1 MRLQSF
7 ITVTFFAGIFCV
19 IGCSKNDAITI
30 IPTPVAAPAV
40 GAIKTITISTVDP
53 NAAIKLAFGIA
64 IDPTNLEN
72 YANQGKPA
80 YILKNNLGNNII
92 TDKTATLGRVLFYDK
107 NLSINNTISCASC
120 HKQNFAFG
128 DTAVV
133 SAGVEG
139 GLTIRHAMRL
149 VNTRFANEAK
159 FFWNERAAN
168 LNIQTT
174 MPIVDHLEMG
184 FSGQNGRGN
193 FATLTNKL
201 ATINYYKELF
211 KFTFGDTI
219 VTENRIQTSL
229 ASFINSIQS
238 FDSKYDIGRAQVNN
252 DNQAFPNFTVQ
263 ENLGKTLFNTRPVLN
278 AAGLRT
284 TGGLGC
290 NACHNAPEFD
300 IDPNTLNNGIIGVA
314 NSANGIDL
322 TNTRAATLRDITNAT
337 GAINTPMMHTGVL
350 RSLRAVINHYN
361 TINLSPRNTNLDPR
375 LRTGGSGQNLN
386 VTEAEIAA
394 VVAFMQTLGGNN
406 VYVNKKW
413 SSPFLTK

>member
-1 MRLQSF
+1 MRLQATLSVFLF
-7 ITVTFFAGIFCV
+7 IGIFTI
-19 IGCSKNDAITI
+19 IGCSKNDAISVITS
-30 IPTPVAAPAV
+30 PTSNTGTTNNATDPYS
-40 GAIKTITISTVDP
+40 AIKT
-53 NAAIKLAFGIA
+53 AFGIA
-64 IDPTNLEN
+64 IDLTNLEN
-72 YANQGKPA
+72 YANQIKPV
-80 YILKNNLGNNII
+80 YIVKTNVAANSI

-133 SAGVEG
+133 SEGVEG
-139 GLTIRHAMRL
+139 GLTIRHSMRL
-149 VNTRFANEAK
+149 INTRFANEAK

-168 LNIQTT
+168 LMVQTSIPIQ
-174 MPIVDHLEMG
+174 DHLEMG
-184 FSGQNGRGN
+184 FSGTGGRGN
-193 FATLTNKL
+193 LNTLTNKL
-201 ATINYYKELF
+201 STINYYKELF
-211 KFTFGDTI
+211 KFTFGDTV

-252 DNQAFPNFTVQ
+252 DNQPFPNFTAQ
-263 ENLGKTLFNTRPVLN
+263 ENQGKNLFITAPVFN

-300 IDPNTLNNGIIGVA
+300 IDPNTLNNGIIGIA
-314 NSANGIDL
+314 NSSTGIDI
-322 TNTRAATLRDITNAT
+322 TNTRASSLRDITNAA
-337 GAINTPMMHTGVL
+337 GVVNTPMMHTGVL

-361 TINLSPRNTNLDPR
+361 TINLNPRNTNLDPR
-375 LRTGGSGQNLN
+375 LRPGGNGQNLN

-394 VVAFMQTLGGNN
+394 VAAFMQTLGGTN

-413 SSPFLTK
+413 SNPFLN

>member
-7 ITVTFFAGIFCV
+7 ITVALFAGIFC
-19 IGCSKNDAITI
+19 ITGCSKNDAMMLISAMKAT
-30 IPTPVAAPAV
+30 PTSNTS
-40 GAIKTITISTVDP
+40 AITVDP
-53 NAAIKLAFGIA
+53 YAAIKLAFGTN
-64 IDPTNLEN
+64 IDPANLEN
-72 YANQGKPA
+72 YANQDKPA
-80 YILKNNLGNNII
+80 YILKNNLGNNPI
-92 TDKTATLGRVLFYDK
+92 TDKNATLGRVLFYDK
-107 NLSINNTISCASC
+107 NLSINNTISCSSC

-139 GLTIRHAMRL
+139 GLTIRHSMRL
-149 VNTRFANEAK
+149 INTRFANEAK

-193 FATLTNKL
+193 FVTLTSKL
-201 ATINYYKELF
+201 STINYYKELF
-211 KFTFGDTI
+211 KFTFGDTV
-219 VTENRIQTSL
+219 VTENRIQNALTSFV
-229 ASFINSIQS
+229 SSIQS

-252 DNQAFPNFTVQ
+252 DNQPFPNFTPA
-263 ENLGKTLFNTRPVLN
+263 ENQGKTLFMTAPVFN

-300 IDPNTLNNGIIGVA
+300 IDPNTLNNGIIGIA
-314 NSANGIDL
+314 NNANGFDI
-322 TNTRAATLRDITNAT
+322 TNTRAPSLRDLTNAA
-337 GAINTPMMHTGVL
+337 GAINTPMMHTGAL
-350 RSLRAVINHYN
+350 RNLRAVINHYN
-361 TINLSPRNTNLDPR
+361 TINLNPRNTNLDPR
-375 LRTGGSGQNLN
+375 LRPAGNAQNLN

-394 VVAFMQTLGGNN
+394 IVAFMQTLGGNN

-413 SSPFLTK
+413 SNPFLN

>member
-1 MRLQSF
+1 MRLQATLSVFLF
-7 ITVTFFAGIFCV
+7 IGIFTI
-19 IGCSKNDAITI
+19 IGCSKNDDISV
-30 IPTPVAAPAV
+30 IPSPTSNIGTTNNATDPYS
-40 GAIKTITISTVDP
+40 AIKT
-53 NAAIKLAFGIA
+53 AFGIA

-72 YANQGKPA
+72 YANQIKPV
-80 YILKNNLGNNII
+80 YIVKTNVAANSI

-133 SAGVEG
+133 SEGVEG
-139 GLTIRHAMRL
+139 GLTIRHSMRL
-149 VNTRFANEAK
+149 INTRFANEAK

-168 LNIQTT
+168 LMAQTSIPIQ
-174 MPIVDHLEMG
+174 DHLEMG
-184 FSGQNGRGN
+184 FSGTGGRGN
-193 FATLTNKL
+193 LNTLTSKL
-201 ATINYYKELF
+201 STINYYKELF
-211 KFTFGDTI
+211 KFTFGDTV

-252 DNQAFPNFTVQ
+252 DNQPFPNFTAQ
-263 ENLGKTLFNTRPVLN
+263 ENQGKNLFITAPVFN

-300 IDPNTLNNGIIGVA
+300 IDPNTLNNGIIGIA
-314 NSANGIDL
+314 NSSTGIDI
-322 TNTRAATLRDITNAT
+322 TNTRASSLRDITNAA
-337 GAINTPMMHTGVL
+337 GVVNTPMMHTGVL

-361 TINLSPRNTNLDPR
+361 TINLNPRNTNLDPR
-375 LRTGGSGQNLN
+375 LRPGGNGQNLN
-386 VTEAEIAA
+386 ATEAEIAA
-394 VVAFMQTLGGNN
+394 VAAFMQTLGGTN

-413 SSPFLTK
+413 SNPFLN

>member
-1 MRLQSF
+1 MRIQSF
-7 ITVTFFAGIFCV
+7 ITVTLFAGIFCI
-19 IGCSKNDAITI
+19 IGCSKNDEITI
-30 IPTPVAAPAV
+30 IPSTTPV
-40 GAIKTITISTVDP
+40 GATNNTTTTTNIDP
-53 NAAIKLAFGIA
+53 YAAIKLAFGTNL
-64 IDPTNLEN
+64 DPTILEN

-80 YILKNNLGNNII
+80 YIVKNNLGNNAI

-128 DTAVV
+128 DTALV

-139 GLTIRHAMRL
+139 GLTIRHSMRL
-149 VNTRFANEAK
+149 INTRFANEAK
-159 FFWNERAAN
+159 FFWNERAAS

-184 FSGQNGRGN
+184 FSGENGRGSIN
-193 FATLTNKL
+193 TLIGKL
-201 ATINYYKELF
+201 STINYYKELF
-211 KFTFGDTI
+211 KFTFGDSVI
-219 VTENRIQTSL
+219 TENRMQNAL

-252 DNQAFPNFTVQ
+252 DNQAFPNFTAQ
-263 ENLGKTLFNTRPVLN
+263 ENQGKNLFITAPVFN
-278 AAGLRT
+278 GAGLRT

-300 IDPNTLNNGIIGVA
+300 IDPNTLNNGIIGIA
-314 NSANGIDL
+314 NNANGFDI
-322 TNTRAATLRDITNAT
+322 TNTRAPSLRDLTNAA
-337 GAINTPMMHTGVL
+337 GAINTPMMHTGAL
-350 RSLRAVINHYN
+350 RNLRAVINHYN
-361 TINLSPRNTNLDPR
+361 TINLNPRNTNLDPR
-375 LRTGGSGQNLN
+375 LRPAGNAQNLN

-394 VVAFMQTLGGNN
+394 IVAFMQTLGGNN

-413 SSPFLTK
+413 SNPFLN

>member
-7 ITVTFFAGIFCV
+7 ITVTLFACIFCI
-19 IGCSKNDAITI
+19 IGCSKNDEITIVPSNTPAGTTTAIT
-30 IPTPVAAPAV
+30 
-40 GAIKTITISTVDP
+40 TVDP
-53 NAAIKLAFGIA
+53 YAAIKLAFGA
-64 IDPTNLEN
+64 NIDPTVLEN

-80 YILKNNLGNNII
+80 YIVKNNLGNNVI

-128 DTAVV
+128 DTALV

-139 GLTIRHAMRL
+139 GLTIRHSMRL
-149 VNTRFANEAK
+149 INPRFANEAK
-159 FFWNERAAN
+159 FFWNERAAS

-184 FSGQNGRGN
+184 FSGENGRGSIN
-193 FATLTNKL
+193 TLIGKL
-201 ATINYYKELF
+201 STINYYKELF
-211 KFTFGDTI
+211 KFTFGDSVI
-219 VTENRIQTSL
+219 TENRMQNAL

-252 DNQAFPNFTVQ
+252 DNQPFPNFTTT
-263 ENLGKTLFNTRPVLN
+263 ENQGKSLFITAPVFN
-278 AAGLRT
+278 GAGLRT

-314 NSANGIDL
+314 NSANGIDI
-322 TNTRAATLRDITNAT
+322 TNTRAGTLRDITNAA
-337 GAINTPMMHTGVL
+337 GAINTPMMHTGAL
-350 RSLRAVINHYN
+350 RNLRAVINHYN
-361 TINLSPRNTNLDPR
+361 TINLNPRNTNLDPR
-375 LRTGGSGQNLN
+375 LRPAGNGQNLN

-394 VVAFMQTLGGNN
+394 IVAFMQTLGGNN

-413 SSPFLTK
+413 SNPFLN

>member
-7 ITVTFFAGIFCV
+7 ITVALFAGIFC
-19 IGCSKNDAITI
+19 ITGCSKNDAMMLISAMKAT
-30 IPTPVAAPAV
+30 PTSNTS
-40 GAIKTITISTVDP
+40 AITVDP
-53 NAAIKLAFGIA
+53 YAAIKLAFGTN
-64 IDPTNLEN
+64 IDPANLEN
-72 YANQGKPA
+72 YANQDKPA
-80 YILKNNLGNNII
+80 YILKNNLGNNPI
-92 TDKTATLGRVLFYDK
+92 TDKNATLGRVLFYDK
-107 NLSINNTISCASC
+107 NLSINNTISCSSC

-139 GLTIRHAMRL
+139 GLTIRHSMRL
-149 VNTRFANEAK
+149 INTRFANEAK

-193 FATLTNKL
+193 FVTLTSKL
-201 ATINYYKELF
+201 STINYYKELF
-211 KFTFGDTI
+211 KFTFGDTV
-219 VTENRIQTSL
+219 VTENRIQNALTSFV
-229 ASFINSIQS
+229 SSIQS

-252 DNQAFPNFTVQ
+252 DNQPFPNFTPA
-263 ENLGKTLFNTRPVLN
+263 ENQGKTLFMTAPVFN

-300 IDPNTLNNGIIGVA
+300 IDPNTLNNGIIGIA
-314 NSANGIDL
+314 NSANGFDI
-322 TNTRAATLRDITNAT
+322 TNTRAPSLRDLTNAA

-361 TINLSPRNTNLDPR
+361 TINLNPRNTNLDQR
-375 LRTGGSGQNLN
+375 LRPGGNGQNLN

-413 SSPFLTK
+413 SNPFLN

>member
-1 MRLQSF
+1 MRLQATLSVFLF
-7 ITVTFFAGIFCV
+7 IGIFTN
-19 IGCSKNDAITI
+19 IGCSKNDDISV
-30 IPTPVAAPAV
+30 IPSPTSNTGTTNNATDPYS
-40 GAIKTITISTVDP
+40 AIKT
-53 NAAIKLAFGIA
+53 AFGIA
-64 IDPTNLEN
+64 IDPTKLEN
-72 YANQGKPA
+72 YANQIKPV
-80 YILKNNLGNNII
+80 YIVKTNVAANSI

-133 SAGVEG
+133 SEGVEG
-139 GLTIRHAMRL
+139 GLTIRHSMRL
-149 VNTRFANEAK
+149 INTRFANEAK

-168 LNIQTT
+168 LMAQTSIPIQ
-174 MPIVDHLEMG
+174 DHLEMG
-184 FSGQNGRGN
+184 FSGTGGRGN
-193 FATLTNKL
+193 LNTLNSKL
-201 ATINYYKELF
+201 STINYYKELF
-211 KFTFGDTI
+211 KFTFGDTV

-252 DNQAFPNFTVQ
+252 DNQPFPNFTAQ
-263 ENLGKTLFNTRPVLN
+263 ENQGKNLFITAPVFN

-300 IDPNTLNNGIIGVA
+300 IDPNTLNNGIIGIA
-314 NSANGIDL
+314 NSSTGIDI
-322 TNTRAATLRDITNAT
+322 TNTRASSLRDITNAA
-337 GAINTPMMHTGVL
+337 GVVNTPMMHTGVL

-361 TINLSPRNTNLDPR
+361 TINLNPRNTNLDPR
-375 LRTGGSGQNLN
+375 LRPGGNGQNLN
-386 VTEAEIAA
+386 ATEAEIAA
-394 VVAFMQTLGGNN
+394 VAAFMQTLGGTN

-413 SSPFLTK
+413 SNPFLN

>member
-1 MRLQSF
+1 MRLQKLVYPSF
-7 ITVTFFAGIFCV
+7 IATVISI

-30 IPTPVAAPAV
+30 LPSSTTTTT
-40 GAIKTITISTVDP
+40 GATTNTVIDP
-53 NAAIKLAFGIA
+53 YAAIKLTFGTA
-64 IDPTNLEN
+64 IDPNNLEN

-80 YILKNNLGNNII
+80 YILKNNLGTNTI

-107 NLSINNTISCASC
+107 NLSINNTISCANC
-120 HKQNFAFG
+120 HQQKFAFG

-139 GLTIRHAMRL
+139 GLTIRHSMRL
-149 VNTRFANEAK
+149 INTRFANEAK

-168 LNIQTT
+168 LTTQTT
-174 MPIVDHLEMG
+174 MPIQDHLEMG
-184 FSGQNGRGN
+184 FSGTNGRGD
-193 FATLTNKL
+193 FSTLTSKL
-201 ATINYYKELF
+201 STINYYKELF
-211 KFTFGDTI
+211 KSTYGDTL
-219 VTENRIQTSL
+219 VSENRIQIAL
-229 ASFINSIQS
+229 ASFISSIQS

-263 ENLGKTLFNTRPVLN
+263 ENQGKNLFITAPVFN

-290 NACHNAPEFD
+290 NVCHNAPEFD

-314 NSANGIDL
+314 NAATGIDI
-322 TNTRAATLRDITNAT
+322 TNTRAATLRDLTNST

-361 TINLSPRNTNLDPR
+361 TINLNPRNTNLDPR
-375 LRTGGSGQNLN
+375 LRPGGVGQNLN
-386 VTEAEIAA
+386 VNEAEIAA

-406 VYVNKKW
+406 VYVDKKW
-413 SSPFLTK
+413 SNPFLN

>member
-7 ITVTFFAGIFCV
+7 ITVALFAGIFC
-19 IGCSKNDAITI
+19 ITGCSKNDAMMLISAMKAT
-30 IPTPVAAPAV
+30 PTSNTS
-40 GAIKTITISTVDP
+40 AITVDP
-53 NAAIKLAFGIA
+53 YAAIKLAFGTN
-64 IDPTNLEN
+64 IDPANLEN
-72 YANQGKPA
+72 YANQDKPA
-80 YILKNNLGNNII
+80 YILKNNLGNNPI
-92 TDKTATLGRVLFYDK
+92 TDKNATLGRVLFYDK
-107 NLSINNTISCASC
+107 NLSINNTISCSSC

-139 GLTIRHAMRL
+139 GLTIRHSMRL
-149 VNTRFANEAK
+149 INTRFANEAK

-193 FATLTNKL
+193 FVTLTSKL
-201 ATINYYKELF
+201 STINYYKELF
-211 KFTFGDTI
+211 KFTFGDTV
-219 VTENRIQTSL
+219 VTENRIQNALTSFV
-229 ASFINSIQS
+229 SSIQS

-252 DNQAFPNFTVQ
+252 DNQPFPNFTPA
-263 ENLGKTLFNTRPVLN
+263 ENQGKTLFMTAPVFN

-300 IDPNTLNNGIIGVA
+300 IDPNTLNNGIIGIA
-314 NSANGIDL
+314 NSANGFDI
-322 TNTRAATLRDITNAT
+322 TNTRAPSLRDLTNAA

-361 TINLSPRNTNLDPR
+361 TINLNPRNTNLDQR
-375 LRTGGSGQNLN
+375 LRPGGNGQNLN

-394 VVAFMQTLGGNN
+394 IVAFMQTLGGTN

-413 SSPFLTK
+413 SNPFLN

>member
-1 MRLQSF
+1 MRLQKLVYPSF
-7 ITVTFFAGIFCV
+7 IATVISI
-19 IGCSKNDAITI
+19 IGCSKNDAITVL
-30 IPTPVAAPAV
+30 PSSTTTTT
-40 GAIKTITISTVDP
+40 GATTNTVIDP
-53 NAAIKLAFGIA
+53 YAAIKLTFGTS
-64 IDPTNLEN
+64 IDPNNLEN

-80 YILKNNLGNNII
+80 YILKNNLGTNTI

-107 NLSINNTISCASC
+107 NLSINNTISCANC
-120 HKQNFAFG
+120 HQQKFAFG

-139 GLTIRHAMRL
+139 GLTIRHSMRL
-149 VNTRFANEAK
+149 INTRFANEAK

-168 LNIQTT
+168 LTTQTT
-174 MPIVDHLEMG
+174 MPIQDHLEMG
-184 FSGQNGRGN
+184 FSGTNGRGD
-193 FATLTNKL
+193 FSTLTSKL
-201 ATINYYKELF
+201 STINYYKELF
-211 KFTFGDTI
+211 KSTYGDTL
-219 VTENRIQTSL
+219 VSENRIQIAL

-263 ENLGKTLFNTRPVLN
+263 ENQGKNLFITAPVFN

-290 NACHNAPEFD
+290 NVCHNAPEFD

-314 NSANGIDL
+314 NAATGIDI
-322 TNTRAATLRDITNAT
+322 TNTRAATLRDLTNAT

-361 TINLSPRNTNLDPR
+361 TINLNPRNTNLDPR
-375 LRTGGSGQNLN
+375 LRPGGVGQNLN

-406 VYVNKKW
+406 VYVDKKW
-413 SSPFLTK
+413 SNPFLN

>member
-7 ITVTFFAGIFCV
+7 IHVALFAGILSLT
-19 IGCSKNDAITI
+19 GCSKNDAMMLMSATKANPTSNTTVITI
-30 IPTPVAAPAV
+30 
-40 GAIKTITISTVDP
+40 DP
-53 NAAIKLAFGIA
+53 YAAIKLAFGTA

-72 YANQGKPA
+72 YANQAKPA
-80 YILKNNLGNNII
+80 YILKNNLGNNTI

-107 NLSINNTISCASC
+107 NLSINNSISCASC

-139 GLTIRHAMRL
+139 GLSIRHAMRL
-149 VNTRFANEAK
+149 INTRFANEAK

-184 FSGQNGRGN
+184 FSGENGRGN
-193 FATLTNKL
+193 INTLLGKL
-201 ATINYYKELF
+201 STINYYKELF
-211 KFTFGDTI
+211 KFTFGDSV
-219 VTENRIQTSL
+219 VTENRIQNAL
-229 ASFINSIQS
+229 ASFVSSIQS

-252 DNQAFPNFTVQ
+252 DNQPFPNFSAT
-263 ENLGKTLFNTRPVLN
+263 ENQGKALFTTPPVFN

-300 IDPNTLNNGIIGVA
+300 IDPNTLNNGIIGIA
-314 NSANGIDL
+314 NSTNGIDI

-337 GAINTPMMHTGVL
+337 GAINTPMMHTGAL
-350 RSLRAVINHYN
+350 RNLRAVINHYN
-361 TINLSPRNTNLDPR
+361 TINLNPRNTNLDPR
-375 LRTGGSGQNLN
+375 LRPAGNGQNLN
-386 VTEAEIAA
+386 VTEAEIVAI
-394 VVAFMQTLGGNN
+394 VAFMQTLGGNN

-413 SSPFLTK
+413 SNPFLN

>member
-7 ITVTFFAGIFCV
+7 ITVALFAGIFC
-19 IGCSKNDAITI
+19 ITGCSKNDAMMLISAMKAT
-30 IPTPVAAPAV
+30 PTSNTS
-40 GAIKTITISTVDP
+40 AITVDP
-53 NAAIKLAFGIA
+53 YAAIKLAFGTN
-64 IDPTNLEN
+64 IDPANLEN
-72 YANQGKPA
+72 YANQDKPA
-80 YILKNNLGNNII
+80 YILKNNLGNNPI
-92 TDKTATLGRVLFYDK
+92 TDKNATLGRVLFYDK
-107 NLSINNTISCASC
+107 NLSINNTISCSSC

-139 GLTIRHAMRL
+139 GLTIRHSMRL
-149 VNTRFANEAK
+149 INTRFANEAK

-193 FATLTNKL
+193 FATLTSKL
-201 ATINYYKELF
+201 STINYYKELF
-211 KFTFGDTI
+211 KFTFGDTV
-219 VTENRIQTSL
+219 VTENRIQNALTSFV
-229 ASFINSIQS
+229 SSIQS

-252 DNQAFPNFTVQ
+252 DNQPFPNFTPA
-263 ENLGKTLFNTRPVLN
+263 ENQGKTLFMTAPVFN

-300 IDPNTLNNGIIGVA
+300 IDPNTLNNGIIGIA
-314 NSANGIDL
+314 NSANGFDI
-322 TNTRAATLRDITNAT
+322 TNTRAPSLRDLTNAA

-361 TINLSPRNTNLDPR
+361 TINLNPRNTNLDQR
-375 LRTGGSGQNLN
+375 LRPGGNGQNLN

-394 VVAFMQTLGGNN
+394 IVAFIQTLGGNN

-413 SSPFLTK
+413 SNPFLN

>member
-1 MRLQSF
+1 MRLQTV
-7 ITVTFFAGIFCV
+7 ITAALFTSIFCI
-19 IGCSKNDAITI
+19 IGCSKNDTI
-30 IPTPVAAPAV
+30 IINPTELT
-40 GAIKTITISTVDP
+40 GGTNTQTGTTVDP
-53 NAAIKLAFGIA
+53 YAAIKLAFGTA
-64 IDPTNLEN
+64 IDPANLEN
-72 YANQGKPA
+72 YANQGKPV
-80 YILKNNLGNNII
+80 YILKSNLGNNII

-107 NLSINNTISCASC
+107 NLSINNTISCANC

-133 SAGVEG
+133 SSGVEG
-139 GLTIRHAMRL
+139 GLTIRHSMRL
-149 VNTRFANEAK
+149 INTRFANEAK
-159 FFWNERAAN
+159 FFWNERAAS

-184 FSGQNGRGN
+184 FSGENGRGN
-193 FATLTNKL
+193 FATLTHKL
-201 ATINYYKELF
+201 STINYYKELF
-211 KFTFGDTI
+211 KFVFGDTI

-252 DNQAFPNFTVQ
+252 DNQAFPNFTIQ
-263 ENLGKTLFNTRPVLN
+263 ENQGKTLFNTPPVFN
-278 AAGLRT
+278 TAGLRIS
-284 TGGLGC
+284 GGLGC

-314 NSANGIDL
+314 NSATGIDI
-322 TNTRAATLRDITNAT
+322 TNTRAGTLRDITNAT

-361 TINLSPRNTNLDPR
+361 TINLNPRNTNLDPR
-375 LRTGGSGQNLN
+375 LRPSGNGQNLN
-386 VTEAEIAA
+386 LTEAEIAA

-413 SSPFLTK
+413 SSPFLN

>member
-1 MRLQSF
+1 MRLQKLVYPSF
-7 ITVTFFAGIFCV
+7 IATVISI

-30 IPTPVAAPAV
+30 LPGSSTTTT
-40 GAIKTITISTVDP
+40 GATTNTVIDP
-53 NAAIKLAFGIA
+53 YAAIKLTFGTA
-64 IDPTNLEN
+64 IDPNNLEN

-80 YILKNNLGNNII
+80 YILKNNLGTNTI

-107 NLSINNTISCASC
+107 NLSINNTISCANC
-120 HKQNFAFG
+120 HQQKFAFG

-139 GLTIRHAMRL
+139 GLTIRHSMRL
-149 VNTRFANEAK
+149 INTRFANEAK

-168 LNIQTT
+168 LTTQTT
-174 MPIVDHLEMG
+174 MPIQDHLEMG
-184 FSGQNGRGN
+184 FSGTNGRGD
-193 FATLTNKL
+193 FSTLTSKL
-201 ATINYYKELF
+201 STINYYKELF
-211 KFTFGDTI
+211 KSTYGDTL
-219 VTENRIQTSL
+219 VSENRIQIAL
-229 ASFINSIQS
+229 ASFISSIQS

-252 DNQAFPNFTVQ
+252 DNQAFPNFTAQ
-263 ENLGKTLFNTRPVLN
+263 ENQGKNLFITAPVFN

-290 NACHNAPEFD
+290 NVCHNAPEFD

-314 NSANGIDL
+314 NAATGIDI
-322 TNTRAATLRDITNAT
+322 TNTRAATLRDLTNAT

-361 TINLSPRNTNLDPR
+361 TINLNPRNTNLDPR
-375 LRTGGSGQNLN
+375 LRPGGVGQNLN

-406 VYVNKKW
+406 VYVDKKW
-413 SSPFLTK
+413 SNPFLN

>member
-1 MRLQSF
+1 MRLQSY
-7 ITVTFFAGIFCV
+7 ITVTLFAGIFCI
-19 IGCSKNDAITI
+19 IGCSKNDSITVIPTTPTAGTTTAIT
-30 IPTPVAAPAV
+30 
-40 GAIKTITISTVDP
+40 TIDAY
-53 NAAIKLAFGIA
+53 AAIKLAFGSN
-64 IDPTNLEN
+64 IDLTNLEN
-72 YANQGKPA
+72 YANQDKPA
-80 YILKNNLGNNII
+80 YILKNNLGNNAI

-128 DTAVV
+128 DTALV

-139 GLTIRHAMRL
+139 GLTIRHSMRL
-149 VNTRFANEAK
+149 INTRFANEAK
-159 FFWNERAAN
+159 FFWNERAAS

-184 FSGQNGRGN
+184 FSGENGRGSIN
-193 FATLTNKL
+193 TLIGKL
-201 ATINYYKELF
+201 NTINYYKELF
-211 KFTFGDTI
+211 KFTYGDSVI
-219 VTENRIQTSL
+219 TENRMQNAL
-229 ASFINSIQS
+229 GSFINSIQS

-252 DNQAFPNFTVQ
+252 DNQPFPNYTVT
-263 ENLGKTLFNTRPVLN
+263 ENQGKQLFLTAPVFN

-300 IDPNTLNNGIIGVA
+300 IDPNTLNNGIIGIA
-314 NSANGIDL
+314 NSANGFDITNTRAPSLRDL
-322 TNTRAATLRDITNAT
+322 TNTA

-350 RSLRAVINHYN
+350 RNLRAVINHYN
-361 TINLSPRNTNLDPR
+361 TINLNPRNTNLDPR
-375 LRTGGSGQNLN
+375 LRPGGNGQNLN

-394 VVAFMQTLGGNN
+394 IVAFMQTLGGNN

-413 SSPFLTK
+413 SNPFLN

>member
-7 ITVTFFAGIFCV
+7 ITVALFAGIFC
-19 IGCSKNDAITI
+19 ITGCSKNDAMMLISAMKAT
-30 IPTPVAAPAV
+30 PTSNTS
-40 GAIKTITISTVDP
+40 AITVDP
-53 NAAIKLAFGIA
+53 YAAIKLAFGTN
-64 IDPTNLEN
+64 IDPANLEN
-72 YANQGKPA
+72 YANQDKPA
-80 YILKNNLGNNII
+80 YILKNNLGNNPI
-92 TDKTATLGRVLFYDK
+92 TDKNATLGRVLFYDK
-107 NLSINNTISCASC
+107 NLSINNTISCSSC

-139 GLTIRHAMRL
+139 GLTIRHSMRL
-149 VNTRFANEAK
+149 INTRFANEAK

-193 FATLTNKL
+193 FVTLTSKL
-201 ATINYYKELF
+201 STINYYKELF
-211 KFTFGDTI
+211 KFTFGDTV
-219 VTENRIQTSL
+219 VTENRIQNALTSFV
-229 ASFINSIQS
+229 SSIQS

-252 DNQAFPNFTVQ
+252 DNQPFPNFTPA
-263 ENLGKTLFNTRPVLN
+263 ENQGKTLFMTAPVFN

-300 IDPNTLNNGIIGVA
+300 IDPNTLNNGIIGIA
-314 NSANGIDL
+314 NSANGFDI
-322 TNTRAATLRDITNAT
+322 TNTRAPSLRDLTNAA

-361 TINLSPRNTNLDPR
+361 TINLNPRNTNLDQR
-375 LRTGGSGQNLN
+375 LRPGGNGQNLN

-394 VVAFMQTLGGNN
+394 IVAFIQTLGGTN

-413 SSPFLTK
+413 SNPFLN